1 MNFLHVT
8 LRNDGEVFS
17 RFFFIVMPI
26 LLVLHFPGSVE
37 ADIGQ
42 GEKLNGHL
50 MAYCVGNIR
59 TKNYENLV
67 TYVHFRIENVCDFF

>member
-37 ADIGQ
+37 ADIEWGA
-42 GEKLNGHL
+42 KLKVYMMSN
-50 MAYCVGNIR
+50 CVRDINSKNI
-59 TKNYENLV
+59 K
-67 TYVHFRIENVCDFF
+67 IS

>member
-1 MNFLHVT
+1 MMNFLHVT

-37 ADIGQ
+37 ADI
-42 GEKLNGHL
+42 E
-50 MAYCVGNIR
+50 
-59 TKNYENLV
+59 
-67 TYVHFRIENVCDFF
+67 

>member
-1 MNFLHVT
+1 LGCFFTFFVYFNADFACFSFL
-8 LRNDGEVFS
+8 
-17 RFFFIVMPI
+17 
-26 LLVLHFPGSVE
+26 GSVE